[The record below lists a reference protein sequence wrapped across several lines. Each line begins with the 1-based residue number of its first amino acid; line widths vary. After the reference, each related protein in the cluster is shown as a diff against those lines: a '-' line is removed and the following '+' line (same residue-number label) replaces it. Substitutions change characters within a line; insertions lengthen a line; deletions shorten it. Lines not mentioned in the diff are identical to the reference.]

1 MEITALTVVDKSIA
15 AVLLF
20 SHNGQRVQRTIDS
33 LLDEAEQ
40 AVSRSDWAAVQDR
53 ARNVLAFDPNNF
65 RGSHQGKASK
75 PVPCSYTFEGPGG
88 FDG

>member
-1 MEITALTVVDKSIA
+1 MASE
-15 AVLLF
+15 
-20 SHNGQRVQRTIDS
+20 RVQRTIDS

-40 AVSRSDWAAVQDR
+40 AVSRSDWAAVQDW
-53 ARNVLAFDPNNF
+53 ARNVLTFDPNNF
-65 RGSHQGKASK
+65 RVTHQGKMPK